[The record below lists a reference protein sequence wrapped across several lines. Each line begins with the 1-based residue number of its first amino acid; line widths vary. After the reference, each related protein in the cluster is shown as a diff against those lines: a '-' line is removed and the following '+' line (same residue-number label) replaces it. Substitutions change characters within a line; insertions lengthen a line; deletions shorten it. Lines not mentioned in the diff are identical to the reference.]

1 MRRVRGTAAFLA
13 LAVLVGC
20 GSYTKHDFIA
30 RADAICASTVRQTR
44 LIPPPSFTSS
54 PAQRLRA
61 LAGYVT
67 KVLPLVR
74 TEATQL
80 RALRRPSQSATEQ
93 ASLTSFVAAFGEV
106 VGDYER
112 LATATSA
119 GDRAGVA
126 RAEASLTASPVAA
139 LAARYGLRSC
149 AAASSTSAG

>member
-1 MRRVRGTAAFLA
+1 MRPVRRTVAVLG

-44 LIPPPSFTSS
+44 LIPPPSFTNV

-61 LAGYVT
+61 LAGYVAQ
-67 KVLPLVR
+67 VLPLVR

-80 RALRRPSQSATEQ
+80 RSLRKPSQSAAER
-93 ASLTSFVAAFGEV
+93 ASLTSFLAAFAAV
-106 VGDYER
+106 VGDYQN
-112 LATATSA
+112 LVTATSA
-119 GDRAGVA
+119 GDSAGVA

-149 AAASSTSAG
+149 AAPSSTSAG